1 MVPRRNLWRTL
12 LHGRRDLGLR
22 SPARRR
28 APADAGLLLRP
39 VAAALPGLD
48 RHHDARRHLR
58 RRAAGPGTL
67 RPRLRLHRRLPHTA
81 GQPVEGK
88 RTFYPWAAAALA
100 AVAGHALLPG
110 VW

>member
-67 RPRLRLHRRLPHTA
+67 RPRLRLPRRLPHTA
-81 GQPVEGK
+81 GQIGSAHVRNPVTTAPPVT
-88 RTFYPWAAAALA
+88 R
-100 AVAGHALLPG
+100 LLIEKTKN
-110 VW
+110 